1 MSVEILEED
10 SKYMHDIIEK
20 IIDEC
25 GPRMPC
31 SPQEAKSAEIIK
43 SELEKTCEQVEI
55 EPFTC
60 HPRAALGWIKI
71 AVFLMA
77 LSFTCF
83 FLTRET
89 LILTW
94 KVILPILTFAL
105 VFIGILIMW
114 KEFFNY
120 EEFIDFLFRKKESQ
134 NVIGTLR
141 GKGDIKKLIIFS
153 GHNDSALQFNLL
165 KYFKVGYI
173 IIVFLG
179 IFIFIAWFLYSA
191 IFLIATIIFMV
202 LGSTEMPA
210 IFFIIAIWFLII
222 GGIPMI
228 LLLFFVSPGE
238 LANKVPGAVDNLSA
252 VAIVLAIGKMLK
264 RNKELIPDNTEIRLI
279 SFGCE
284 EAFLRGAFRYVEK
297 HYEELKKLDTEVVN
311 MDAIASK
318 DDINVLKEEPT
329 TRTIHSE
336 VVVQKLVEASKLV
349 GVKVSTAGMGG
360 AETFLEKIYGQMSG
374 GTDATAFS
382 KAGIKA
388 STIMSMRVSDMV
400 NFYHQ
405 STDTP
410 DKIED
415 GALENVLKL
424 CLGYLAIERKK

>member
-71 AVFLMA
+71 AVILMA

-89 LILTW
+89 LSLTW
-94 KVILPILTFAL
+94 KVILPILTFIL

-120 EEFIDFLFRKKESQ
+120 EEFIDVLFRKKESQ

-153 GHNDSALQFNLL
+153 GHHDSALQFNLL

-179 IFIFIAWFLYSA
+179 IIIFIAWSLYSA
-191 IFLIATIIFMV
+191 IFLIATIIFMI

-264 RNKELIPDNTEIRLI
+264 RNKELIPDNT
-279 SFGCE
+279 
-284 EAFLRGAFRYVEK
+284 
-297 HYEELKKLDTEVVN
+297 
-311 MDAIASK
+311 
-318 DDINVLKEEPT
+318 
-329 TRTIHSE
+329 
-336 VVVQKLVEASKLV
+336 
-349 GVKVSTAGMGG
+349 
-360 AETFLEKIYGQMSG
+360 
-374 GTDATAFS
+374 
-382 KAGIKA
+382 
-388 STIMSMRVSDMV
+388 
-400 NFYHQ
+400 
-405 STDTP
+405 
-410 DKIED
+410 
-415 GALENVLKL
+415 
-424 CLGYLAIERKK
+424 